1 MPSHQSN
8 PMMTVEQSLY
18 LTTTWSPT
26 THQRSN
32 STPLFSTSKVS
43 CSCLPI
49 FQNLF
54 NRTLSCMLHSVRW
67 DEGEY
72 FDDYC
77 RIAFAFRLHHHPADL
92 TACVLQHPPR
102 HVAPHSVVS
111 LLHSNHFLS
120 FSSSFHFRLQLH
132 VFLSIYRLTF

>member
-77 RIAFAFRLHHHPADL
+77 RIAFAFRLHL
-92 TACVLQHPPR
+92 R
-102 HVAPHSVVS
+102 HITRICSPQYPKVALLGRSS
-111 LLHSNHFLS
+111 LLQQTKPLVSSNIHHDTSPNIL
-120 FSSSFHFRLQLH
+120 
-132 VFLSIYRLTF
+132 